1 MKPVNNNT
9 IVSQLNWRYATKKF
23 DPSRKIQ
30 QEDWDTLEHALVHSP
45 SSFGL
50 QPWKFVVVD
59 DPAVRA
65 KLREASWGQP
75 QITDASKLV
84 VFAVR
89 RELSER
95 DVDRYMKRI
104 AQVRSVPE
112 QSLEGFR
119 KSINAFISRPK
130 ESGFDVNAWAS
141 RQVYIALGTFLTSAA
156 MLGIDACPMEGIDP
170 AAYDRILGL
179 ADQGYAT
186 LCVATAGYRS
196 PDDQAARLAKVRHA
210 REDVILRV

>member
-1 MKPVNNNT
+1 MKPVINET
-9 IVSQLNWRYATKKF
+9 VVSQLNWRYATKKF
-23 DPSRKIQ
+23 DPSREIAQ
-30 QEDWDTLEHALVHSP
+30 ADWDALEHALVQSP

-65 KLREASWGQP
+65 KLREASWGQA

-89 RELSER
+89 RDLSER

-104 AQVRSVPE
+104 AQVRNVPE
-112 QSLEGFR
+112 QSLDGFR
-119 KSINAFISRPK
+119 KTINGFLSRPK
-130 ESGFDVNAWAS
+130 ESGFDSNVWAS

-170 AAYDRILGL
+170 AAYDRVLGL
-179 ADQGYAT
+179 ADQGYAA
-186 LCVATAGYRS
+186 LVVATAGYRLS
-196 PDDQAARLAKVRHA
+196 DDPAARLAKVRHA
-210 REDVILRV
+210 REDVVLRV